1 MSQDCREEP
10 PGGACL
16 VRGSENLAAPGVGRS
31 GFPLCP
37 APRCTGLGPV
47 CRQHR
52 GWNRTRGDQDPPQV
66 ASMLPQLLLLPG
78 LVLTL
83 LIPEGSCGSKQEENL
98 LVLTVATQ
106 ETEGFKRF
114 KRSAQFFNYKVQV
127 LGLDEEWRGEDKKAG
142 GGGQKVRLL
151 KSALKEYA
159 DKEDL
164 IILVTESYDVLFA
177 SGPAELLKKF
187 KQAKSK
193 VVFSAETFI
202 YPDRRLEAKYPPV
215 RDGKRFLGSG
225 GFIGYAPNLNKLVED
240 WKGLDND
247 SDQLFYT
254 NIFLDPEKRE
264 NINITLDQRCR
275 IFQNL
280 NGALDEVALKFE
292 NARVRA
298 RNVEY
303 DTLPVLIHGN
313 GPTKLQLNYL
323 GNYIPRAWT
332 FETGCTVC
340 DEGLRSLTG
349 FKDDVLP
356 LVLIGI
362 FIKQPTPFLSQFFL
376 RLQNFQYPKKRTQL
390 FIHNHEQHHQSR
402 VDTFVKEHGKEYH
415 AVKVIGPE
423 DHMENAD
430 ARNMG
435 MDLCR
440 QDPDC
445 EYYFSL
451 DAEVVLKNSKV
462 LRILIEQN
470 KQVIAPL
477 VSRLGKLW
485 SNFWGALSP
494 DGYYARSEDYVD
506 IVQGRRVGIWNV
518 PYISS
523 IYVIKG
529 STLRSQLNQ
538 GDLFHSGKLDADM
551 AFCHNVRDQRVF
563 MFVTNRHQFGHILS
577 LEDYQTTHLHND
589 LWQIF
594 SNPEDWKE
602 KYIHENYTLALKGK
616 LVETPCPDVYWF
628 PIFTDVA
635 CDELVEEMEH
645 FGQWST
651 GDNTTQF
658 ELAFV
663 VRYKPDEQPSL
674 MPHHDASTFTINIA
688 LNRVGIDYEGG
699 GCRFL
704 RYNCSIRAPRK
715 GWTLLHPGRLT
726 HYHEG
731 LPTTKGTR
739 YIAVSFLDP

>member
-1 MSQDCREEP
+1 
-10 PGGACL
+10 
-16 VRGSENLAAPGVGRS
+16 
-31 GFPLCP
+31 
-37 APRCTGLGPV
+37 
-47 CRQHR
+47 
-52 GWNRTRGDQDPPQV
+52 
-66 ASMLPQLLLLPG
+66 MLPQLLLLPG

-83 LIPEGSCGSKQEENL
+83 LIAEGSGGSKQEENL

-127 LGLDEEWRGEDKKAG
+127 LGLDEEWRGDDKKAA

-151 KSALKEYA
+151 KSALKQHA

-164 IILVTESYDVLFA
+164 IILFTESYDVLFA

-215 RDGKRFLGSG
+215 QDGKRFLGSG

-264 NINITLDQRCR
+264 NINITVDQRCR

-280 NGALDEVALKFE
+280 NGALDEVVLKFE

-298 RNVEY
+298 RNAEY

-356 LVLIGI
+356 LVLIGV
-362 FIKQPTPFLSQFFL
+362 FIEQPTPFLSQFFL
-376 RLQNFQYPKKRTQL
+376 RLQNLQYPKKRTQL
-390 FIHNHEQHHQSR
+390 FIHNHEQLHLSR

-423 DHMENAD
+423 DHVENAD

-435 MDLCR
+435 VDLCR

-470 KQVIAPL
+470 KPVIAPL

-577 LEDYQTTHLHND
+577 LENYQTTHLHND

-616 LVETPCPDVYWF
+616 LVEMPCPDVYWF

-645 FGQWST
+645 FGQWSK
-651 GDNTTQF
+651 GDNTQAT
-658 ELAFV
+658 
-663 VRYKPDEQPSL
+663 R
-674 MPHHDASTFTINIA
+674 
-688 LNRVGIDYEGG
+688 
-699 GCRFL
+699 
-704 RYNCSIRAPRK
+704 
-715 GWTLLHPGRLT
+715 
-726 HYHEG
+726 G
-731 LPTTKGTR
+731 L
-739 YIAVSFLDP
+739 

>member
-1 MSQDCREEP
+1 
-10 PGGACL
+10 
-16 VRGSENLAAPGVGRS
+16 
-31 GFPLCP
+31 
-37 APRCTGLGPV
+37 
-47 CRQHR
+47 
-52 GWNRTRGDQDPPQV
+52 
-66 ASMLPQLLLLPG
+66 
-78 LVLTL
+78 
-83 LIPEGSCGSKQEENL
+83 ENL

-127 LGLDEEWRGEDKKAG
+127 LGLDEEWRGDDKKVA

-151 KSALKEYA
+151 KSALKQHA

-164 IILVTESYDVLFA
+164 IILFTESYDVLFA

-215 RDGKRFLGSG
+215 QDGKRFLGSG

-254 NIFLDPEKRE
+254 NIFLDPEKRVRE
-264 NINITLDQRCR
+264 NINITVDQRCR

-280 NGALDEVALKFE
+280 NGALDEVVLKFE

-298 RNVEY
+298 RNAEY

-356 LVLIGI
+356 LVLIGV
-362 FIKQPTPFLSQFFL
+362 FIEQPTPFLSQFFL
-376 RLQNFQYPKKRTQL
+376 RLQNLQYPKKRTQL
-390 FIHNHEQHHQSR
+390 FIHNHEQLHLSR

-423 DHMENAD
+423 DHVENAD

-435 MDLCR
+435 VDLCR

-451 DAEVVLKNSKV
+451 DAEVVLKNLKV

-470 KQVIAPL
+470 KPVIAPL

-551 AFCHNVRDQRVF
+551 AFCHNVRDQVTPTVEVAACWFPSILQRVF

-577 LEDYQTTHLHND
+577 LENYQTTHLHND

-645 FGQWST
+645 FGQWSK
-651 GDNTTQF
+651 GDNTDSRLLGGYENVPTIDIHMNQIGYEREWYRFLLDYIAPITEKFYPGYYTKTQF

>member
-1 MSQDCREEP
+1 M
-10 PGGACL
+10 
-16 VRGSENLAAPGVGRS
+16 V
-31 GFPLCP
+31 
-37 APRCTGLGPV
+37 
-47 CRQHR
+47 
-52 GWNRTRGDQDPPQV
+52 
-66 ASMLPQLLLLPG
+66 PQLLLLPG
-78 LVLTL
+78 LLLTL
-83 LIPEGSCGSKQEENL
+83 LMAEGSSGSKQEENL
-98 LVLTVATQ
+98 LVLTVATK

-114 KRSAQFFNYKVQV
+114 KRSAQLFNYKVQV
-127 LGLDEEWRGEDKKAG
+127 LGLEEEWHGEDDKKAA

-151 KSALKEYA
+151 KSALKQHE

-164 IILVTESYDVLFA
+164 IILFTESYDVLFA

-193 VVFSAETFI
+193 VVFSAETFV
-202 YPDRRLEAKYPPV
+202 YPDRKLEAKYPQV

-240 WKGLDND
+240 WKGLDSD

-280 NGALDEVALKFE
+280 NGALDEVVLKFE

-298 RNVEY
+298 RNVMY

-323 GNYIPRAWT
+323 GNYIPRVWT

-349 FKDDVLP
+349 FKDDALP

-362 FIKQPTPFLSQFFL
+362 FIEQPTPFLSQFFL
-376 RLQNFQYPKKRTQL
+376 RLQNLQYPKKRTQL
-390 FIHNHEQHHQSR
+390 FIHNHEQHHLSR

-415 AVKVIGPE
+415 TVKVIGPE
-423 DHMENAD
+423 NHVENAD

-451 DAEVVLKNSKV
+451 DAEVVLNNSKV
-462 LRILIEQN
+462 LQSLIEQN
-470 KQVIAPL
+470 KLVITPL
-477 VSRLGKLW
+477 VSRQGKLW

-506 IVQGRRVGIWNV
+506 IVQGRRVGVWNV
-518 PYISS
+518 PYVSS
-523 IYVIKG
+523 IYLVKG
-529 STLRSQLNQ
+529 SALRSQLKQ
-538 GDLFHSGKLDADM
+538 RDLFHHGKLDADM
-551 AFCHNVRDQRVF
+551 AFCHNVRDQGVF
-563 MFVTNRHQFGHILS
+563 MFVTNQHHFGHTLS
-577 LEDYQTTHLHND
+577 LENYQTTHLHND

-602 KYIHENYTLALKGK
+602 KYIHENYTRALKEK

-645 FGQWST
+645 FGQWSK
-651 GDNTTQF
+651 GGNTDSRLLGGYENVPTIDIHMNQIGFEREWYKFLLDYIAPITEKLYPGYYTQTQF

-674 MPHHDASTFTINIA
+674 VPHHDASTFTINIA

>member
-1 MSQDCREEP
+1 MVP
-10 PGGACL
+10 PAG
-16 VRGSENLAAPGVGRS
+16 
-31 GFPLCP
+31 
-37 APRCTGLGPV
+37 
-47 CRQHR
+47 
-52 GWNRTRGDQDPPQV
+52 
-66 ASMLPQLLLLPG
+66 LLLWA
-78 LVLTL
+78 VLAL
-83 LIPEGSCGSKQEENL
+83 LGAGGGRASRQEEKL
-98 LVLTVATQ
+98 LVLTVATKQ
-106 ETEGFKRF
+106 TEGFQRF
-114 KRSAQFFNYKVQV
+114 RRSAQFFNYKVQV
-127 LGLDEEWRGEDKKAG
+127 LGLDEEWRGGDDQQPA

-151 KSALKEYA
+151 KSALKQYE
-159 DKEDL
+159 DKENL
-164 IILVTESYDVLFA
+164 IILFVESYDVLFA
-177 SGPAELLKKF
+177 SGPTELLKKF

-193 VVFSAETFI
+193 VVFSAENYI
-202 YPDRRLEAKYPPV
+202 YPDRKVEAKYPQV

-225 GFIGYAPNLNKLVED
+225 GFIGYAPNLKKLVEE
-240 WKGLDND
+240 WKGQDDD

-264 NINITLDQRCR
+264 SINISLDHRSR

-280 NGALDEVALKFE
+280 NGALDEIVLKFE
-292 NARVRA
+292 NSRVRA
-298 RNVEY
+298 RNLLY
-303 DTLPVLIHGN
+303 DTLPVVIHGN

-323 GNYIPRAWT
+323 GNYIPQIWT

-340 DEGLRSLTG
+340 DEGLRSLVG
-349 FKDDVLP
+349 FKDEALP
-356 LVLIGI
+356 MILIGI
-362 FIKQPTPFLSQFFL
+362 FIEQPTPFLSQFFL
-376 RLQNFQYPKKRTQL
+376 RLRNLHYPKQRIQL
-390 FIHNHEQHHQSR
+390 FIHNHEEHHLME
-402 VDTFVKEHGKEYH
+402 VDSFVEEHGKEYLT
-415 AVKVIGPE
+415 VKVIGPDDE
-423 DHMENAD
+423 VENAE
-430 ARNMG
+430 ARNLG

-440 QDPDC
+440 KDPDC
-445 EYYFSL
+445 DYYFSL
-451 DAEVVLKNSKV
+451 DAEVVLKNTET

-470 KQVIAPL
+470 KLVIAPL
-477 VSRLGKLW
+477 VSRHEKLW

-506 IVQGRRVGIWNV
+506 IVQRRRVGLWNV

-523 IYVIKG
+523 VYMVKAKA
-529 STLRSQLNQ
+529 LRSELDQ

-551 AFCHNVRDQRVF
+551 AFCHNIRNQGVF
-563 MFVTNRHQFGHILS
+563 MYLTNQHQFGHILS
-577 LEDYQTTHLHND
+577 LENYQTSHLHND

-594 SNPEDWKE
+594 SNPEDWRE
-602 KYIHENYTLALKGK
+602 KYIHENYTAALKGK
-616 LVETPCPDVYWF
+616 LVEMPCPDVYWF
-628 PIFTDVA
+628 PIFTDTA

-645 FGQWST
+645 YGQWST
-651 GDNTTQF
+651 GDNTDSRIQGGYENVPTIDIHMNQIGFEREWYKFLLDYIAPITEKLYPGYYTKTQF

-715 GWTLLHPGRLT
+715 GWTLMHPGRLT

>member
-1 MSQDCREEP
+1 M
-10 PGGACL
+10 
-16 VRGSENLAAPGVGRS
+16 V
-31 GFPLCP
+31 
-37 APRCTGLGPV
+37 
-47 CRQHR
+47 
-52 GWNRTRGDQDPPQV
+52 
-66 ASMLPQLLLLPG
+66 PQLLLLPG
-78 LVLTL
+78 LLLTL
-83 LIPEGSCGSKQEENL
+83 LMAEGSSGSKQEENL
-98 LVLTVATQ
+98 LVLTVATK

-114 KRSAQFFNYKVQV
+114 KRSAQLFNYKVQV
-127 LGLDEEWRGEDKKAG
+127 LGLEEEWHGEDDKKAA

-151 KSALKEYA
+151 KSALKQHE

-164 IILVTESYDVLFA
+164 IILFTESYDVLFA

-193 VVFSAETFI
+193 VVFSAETFV
-202 YPDRRLEAKYPPV
+202 YPDRKLEAKYSQV

-240 WKGLDND
+240 WKGLDSD

-280 NGALDEVALKFE
+280 NGALDEVVLKFE

-298 RNVEY
+298 RNVMY

-323 GNYIPRAWT
+323 GNYIPRVWT

-349 FKDDVLP
+349 FKDDALP

-362 FIKQPTPFLSQFFL
+362 FIEQPTPFLSQFFL
-376 RLQNFQYPKKRTQL
+376 RLQNLQYPKKRTQL
-390 FIHNHEQHHQSR
+390 FIHNHEQHHLSR

-415 AVKVIGPE
+415 TVKVIGPE
-423 DHMENAD
+423 NHVENAD

-451 DAEVVLKNSKV
+451 DAEVVLNNSKV
-462 LRILIEQN
+462 LRSLIEQN
-470 KQVIAPL
+470 KLVITPL
-477 VSRLGKLW
+477 VSRQGKLW

-506 IVQGRRVGIWNV
+506 IVQGRRVGVWNV
-518 PYISS
+518 PYVSS
-523 IYVIKG
+523 IYLVKG
-529 STLRSQLNQ
+529 SALRSQLKQ
-538 GDLFHSGKLDADM
+538 RDLFHHGKLDADM
-551 AFCHNVRDQRVF
+551 AFCHNVRDQGVF
-563 MFVTNRHQFGHILS
+563 MFVTNQHHFGHTLS
-577 LEDYQTTHLHND
+577 LENYQTTHLHND

-602 KYIHENYTLALKGK
+602 KYIHENYTRALKEK

-645 FGQWST
+645 FGQWSK
-651 GDNTTQF
+651 GGNTDSRLLGGYENVPTIDIHMNQIGFEREWYRFLLDYIAPITEKLYPGYYTQTQF

-674 MPHHDASTFTINIA
+674 VPHHDASTFTINIA

>member
-1 MSQDCREEP
+1 
-10 PGGACL
+10 
-16 VRGSENLAAPGVGRS
+16 
-31 GFPLCP
+31 
-37 APRCTGLGPV
+37 
-47 CRQHR
+47 
-52 GWNRTRGDQDPPQV
+52 
-66 ASMLPQLLLLPG
+66 MLPQLLLLPG

-83 LIPEGSCGSKQEENL
+83 LIAEGSRGSKQEENL

-127 LGLDEEWRGEDKKAG
+127 LGLDEEWRGDDKKAA

-151 KSALKEYA
+151 KSALKQHA

-164 IILVTESYDVLFA
+164 IILFTESYDVLFA

-215 RDGKRFLGSG
+215 QDGKRFLGSG

-264 NINITLDQRCR
+264 NINITVDQRCR

-280 NGALDEVALKFE
+280 NGALDEVVLKFE

-298 RNVEY
+298 RNAEY

-356 LVLIGI
+356 LVLIGV
-362 FIKQPTPFLSQFFL
+362 FIEQPTPFLSQFFL
-376 RLQNFQYPKKRTQL
+376 RLQNLQYPKKRTQL
-390 FIHNHEQHHQSR
+390 FIHNHEQLHLSR
-402 VDTFVKEHGKEYH
+402 VDTFVKEHGKDYH

-423 DHMENAD
+423 DHVENAD

-435 MDLCR
+435 VDLCR

-470 KQVIAPL
+470 KPVIAPL

-577 LEDYQTTHLHND
+577 LENYQTTHLHND

-616 LVETPCPDVYWF
+616 LVEMPCPDVYWF

-645 FGQWST
+645 FGQWSK
-651 GDNTTQF
+651 GDNTAT
-658 ELAFV
+658 
-663 VRYKPDEQPSL
+663 R
-674 MPHHDASTFTINIA
+674 
-688 LNRVGIDYEGG
+688 
-699 GCRFL
+699 
-704 RYNCSIRAPRK
+704 
-715 GWTLLHPGRLT
+715 
-726 HYHEG
+726 G
-731 LPTTKGTR
+731 L
-739 YIAVSFLDP
+739 

>member
-1 MSQDCREEP
+1 MP
-10 PGGACL
+10 
-16 VRGSENLAAPGVGRS
+16 
-31 GFPLCP
+31 
-37 APRCTGLGPV
+37 
-47 CRQHR
+47 
-52 GWNRTRGDQDPPQV
+52 
-66 ASMLPQLLLLPG
+66 PQLLLLPG

-83 LIPEGSCGSKQEENL
+83 LTAEGSCGSKQGENL

-127 LGLDEEWRGEDKKAG
+127 LGLDEEWRGEDKKAA

-225 GFIGYAPNLNKLVED
+225 GFIGYAPSLNKLVED

-264 NINITLDQRCR
+264 NINITLDQTCR

-280 NGALDEVALKFE
+280 NGALDEVVLKFE

-349 FKDDVLP
+349 FKVRVDAYLEWQRP
-356 LVLIGI
+356 GA
-362 FIKQPTPFLSQFFL
+362 
-376 RLQNFQYPKKRTQL
+376 NKR
-390 FIHNHEQHHQSR
+390 IHSHVTYSSLCVISLCVQEQHHLSR
-402 VDTFVKEHGKEYH
+402 VDTFVKEHGEEYH
-415 AVKVIGPE
+415 AVQVIGPE
-423 DHMENAD
+423 DHVENAD

-435 MDLCR
+435 VDLCR

-470 KQVIAPL
+470 KPVIAPL
-477 VSRLGKLW
+477 VTRLGKLW

-523 IYVIKG
+523 SYVIKG

-577 LEDYQTTHLHND
+577 LENYQTTHLHND

-635 CDELVEEMEH
+635 CDLNHLLYLVKPDSRLLGGYENVPTIDIHMNQISYEREWYR
-645 FGQWST
+645 FLLDYIAPITEKFYPGYYT
-651 GDNTTQF
+651 KTQF

>member
-1 MSQDCREEP
+1 MVP
-10 PGGACL
+10 PA
-16 VRGSENLAAPGVGRS
+16 V
-31 GFPLCP
+31 
-37 APRCTGLGPV
+37 
-47 CRQHR
+47 
-52 GWNRTRGDQDPPQV
+52 
-66 ASMLPQLLLLPG
+66 LLPW
-78 LVLTL
+78 LVLPL
-83 LIPEGSCGSKQEENL
+83 LGVQGGGSKQEENL
-98 LVLTVATQ
+98 LVLTVATKQ
-106 ETEGFKRF
+106 TEGFRRF

-127 LGLDEEWRGEDKKAG
+127 LGLDEEWKGEDDKRPA

-151 KSALKEYA
+151 KSALKQYA

-164 IILVTESYDVLFA
+164 VILFTDSYDVLFA
-177 SGPAELLKKF
+177 SGPTELLKKF

-193 VVFSAETFI
+193 VVFSAENYI
-202 YPDRRLEAKYPPV
+202 YPDRKLEAKYPQV

-225 GFIGYAPNLNKLVED
+225 GFIGYAPNLKKLVEE
-240 WKGLDND
+240 WKGRDDD

-264 NINITLDQRCR
+264 NINISLDHRSR

-280 NGALDEVALKFE
+280 NGALDEVVLKFE

-298 RNVEY
+298 RNLLY
-303 DTLPVLIHGN
+303 DTLPVIIHGN

-323 GNYIPRAWT
+323 GNYIPQIWT

-340 DEGLRSLTG
+340 DEGLRSLTAV
-349 FKDDVLP
+349 KDEAVP
-356 LVLIGI
+356 VILIGV
-362 FIKQPTPFLSQFFL
+362 FIEQPTPFLSQFFMRL
-376 RLQNFQYPKKRTQL
+376 RDLHYPKQRIQI
-390 FIHNHEQHHQSR
+390 FIHNHEQHHSMQ
-402 VDTFVKEHGKEYH
+402 VDSFVKEHSKEYL
-415 AVKVIGPE
+415 AMKVIGPDDE
-423 DHMENAD
+423 VENAE
-430 ARNMG
+430 ARNLG

-440 QDPDC
+440 KDPDC
-445 EYYFSL
+445 DYYFSL
-451 DAEVVLKNSKV
+451 DAEVVLKNTET

-470 KQVIAPL
+470 KMVIAPL
-477 VSRLGKLW
+477 VSRHEKLW

-506 IVQGRRVGIWNV
+506 IVQRRRVGLWNV

-523 IYVIKG
+523 VYMVKG
-529 STLRSQLNQ
+529 KALRSELDE

-551 AFCHNVRDQRVF
+551 AFCHNVRNQ
-563 MFVTNRHQFGHILS
+563 
-577 LEDYQTTHLHND
+577 
-589 LWQIF
+589 
-594 SNPEDWKE
+594 DWRE
-602 KYIHENYTLALKGK
+602 KYIHENYTAALKGK
-616 LVETPCPDVYWF
+616 LVEMPCPDVYWF
-628 PIFTDVA
+628 PIFTDTA

-645 FGQWST
+645 YGKWST
-651 GDNTTQF
+651 GDNTDSRIQGGYENVPTIDIHMNQIGFEREWYKFLLDYIAPITEKLYPGYYTKTQF

-715 GWTLLHPGRLT
+715 GWTLMHPGRLT

-739 YIAVSFLDP
+739 YIAVSFIDP

>member
-1 MSQDCREEP
+1 MVP
-10 PGGACL
+10 P
-16 VRGSENLAAPGVGRS
+16 
-31 GFPLCP
+31 
-37 APRCTGLGPV
+37 
-47 CRQHR
+47 
-52 GWNRTRGDQDPPQV
+52 
-66 ASMLPQLLLLPG
+66 LLLLPG
-78 LVLTL
+78 LVLAL
-83 LIPEGSCGSKQEENL
+83 LVAEGSCGSKQEENL
-98 LVLTVATQ
+98 LVLTVATT
-106 ETEGFKRF
+106 ETEGFRRF
-114 KRSAQFFNYKVQV
+114 KRSAQFFNYRVQV
-127 LGLDEEWRGEDKKAG
+127 LGLGEEWHGEADRKAA

-151 KSALKEYA
+151 KSALKQYA

-164 IILVTESYDVLFA
+164 IILVIESYDVLFA
-177 SGPAELLKKF
+177 SGPDELLKKF

-202 YPDRRLEAKYPPV
+202 YPDRRLEAKYPQI
-215 RDGKRFLGSG
+215 REGKRFLGSG

-280 NGALDEVALKFE
+280 NGALDEVVLKFE

-298 RNVEY
+298 RNMMY

-323 GNYIPRAWT
+323 GNYIPQTWT

-340 DEGLRSLTG
+340 NEGLRSLTG
-349 FKDDVLP
+349 LKDDELP
-356 LVLIGI
+356 LVVIGV
-362 FIKQPTPFLSQFFL
+362 FIEQPTPFLSQFFL
-376 RLQNFQYPKKRTQL
+376 RLQNLQYPTNRTRL
-390 FIHNHEQHHQSR
+390 FIHNHEQHHLSL
-402 VDTFVKEHGKEYH
+402 VDTFVKKHSKEYH
-415 AVKVIGPE
+415 SVKLIGPE
-423 DHMENAD
+423 DQMENAD

-435 MDLCR
+435 LDMCR

-451 DAEVVLKNSKV
+451 DAEVVLKNSKI
-462 LRILIEQN
+462 LRFLIEQN
-470 KQVIAPL
+470 KLVIAPL

-494 DGYYARSEDYVD
+494 DGYYARSEDYMD

-523 IYVIKG
+523 VYLIKG
-529 STLRSQLNQ
+529 STLRSQLIQ

-551 AFCHNVRDQRVF
+551 AFCQNIRDQGVF
-563 MFVTNRHQFGHILS
+563 MFVTNQQPFGHILS
-577 LEDYQTTHLHND
+577 LENYQTTHLHND

-594 SNPEDWKE
+594 SNSEDWKE

-651 GDNTTQF
+651 GDNTDSRLQGGYENVPTIDIHMNQIGYEKEWYRFLLTYIAPITEKFYPGYYTKTQF